1 MGLEL
6 DRATSRGDR
15 PEDKEAARTAGL
27 PFQ

>member
-1 MGLEL
+1 MGMGL

-15 PEDKEAARTAGL
+15 PEDKEAALRAGV